1 MERLAMSSQQV
12 SSPPA
17 TGAEVERLR
26 SRVRE
31 LEKERE
37 WSKKQHEL
45 WSNERLAMLR
55 KLREL
60 RAGEI
65 ESKYLVPVIE
75 WAEEWRDRFSGKGRG
90 GHKGRAGNKEG

>member
-1 MERLAMSSQQV
+1 MERLAMQSQQV
-12 SSPPA
+12 SSSSAPP
-17 TGAEVERLR
+17 TDAEVARLR

-37 WSKKQHEL
+37 WSKKQHER
-45 WSNERLAMLR
+45 WSNERLAMIR

-65 ESKYLVPVIE
+65 ESRYLVPVIE
-75 WAEEWRDRFSGKGRG
+75 WAEEWRDRFSGKGR
-90 GHKGRAGNKEG
+90 AGKREG